1 MHSRSRGVSGPV
13 SREEISVMYDALTPQ
28 EVDLHTRIFPF
39 TANALTCR
47 SKSHA
52 GSDGPSIAGWRPAYA
67 PSKSAYHFFTA
78 GGRKAETDPASLLP
92 ASSSS
97 GAWAGST
104 QLKA

>member
-1 MHSRSRGVSGPV
+1 MNECLRVHALLGPGREC
-13 SREEISVMYDALTPQ
+13 REEICTTPQ
-28 EVDLHTRIFPF
+28 EMDLHTQIFPF
-39 TANALTCR
+39 TANALACR
-47 SKSHA
+47 SKSRT
-52 GSDGPSIAGWRPAYA
+52 GSDGPSIARWRPAYA